1 MLHRQRKRGRGFT
14 LVELLVVIAI
24 IGVLVALLLPAI
36 QSAREA
42 ARRTSCNNN
51 LKNLGIAALNFHD
64 SHKKLPTSNRAA
76 GVTNAPRYAW
86 ATLMLPY
93 FEEQNV
99 FDLYDFKSNW
109 SKPTAANNKPLPN
122 AQLVATRLNVFECP
136 SVPEEGRLDGDL
148 QYWSQGIPDWKT
160 SQCAAPTDYAPI
172 TQVEQGLV
180 TWRDASGQPV
190 VDQDPDPTIKLDR
203 TGMLLRNTVA
213 TLRHVTDGTSNTILL
228 AETAGRPFVYRKNGR
243 VGDVLTNRVNGGGWA
258 RPASEFGLYGSSNEG
273 DSFPGPCAVNCTNG
287 EDYLKNG
294 TSDMSIVPLTLGTI
308 AYGTNGT
315 SETFAFHPGGANIL
329 FGDGSV
335 HFLSEDISIRVY
347 ARLVTR
353 KGGEIVSD
361 ADIDL

>member
-1 MLHRQRKRGRGFT
+1 MIHRQLKRSRGFT

-99 FDLYDFKSNW
+99 YDQYDFKSNW
-109 SKPTAANNKPLPN
+109 SKPTAANNKAIPN
-122 AQLVATRLNVFECP
+122 ATLVATRLSVFECP
-136 SVPEEGRLDGDL
+136 SVPEDGRLDGDL
-148 QYWSQGIPDWKT
+148 QYWSQGYSDWKS

-172 TQVEQGLV
+172 AQVERTLV
-180 TWRDASGQPV
+180 TWTDASGQSV
-190 VDQDPDPTIKLDR
+190 VDQDPTPTTQLDR
-203 TGMLLRNTVA
+203 TGMLLRNTNA
-213 TLRHVTDGTSNTILL
+213 TLKQVTDGTSNTILL
-228 AETAGRPFVYRKNGR
+228 AESAGRPYVYRKGGR
-243 VGDVLTNRVNGGGWA
+243 VGDLPTNRVNGGGWA
-258 RPASEFGLYGSSNEG
+258 RPASEFGLFGSSIDG
-273 DSFPGPCAVNCTNG
+273 GSFPGECAVNCTNG

-294 TSDMSIVPLTLGTI
+294 TNDMSIVPLTLGSI

-335 HFLSEDISIRVY
+335 HFLGDDISIRVY

-361 ADIDL
+361 SDLGL